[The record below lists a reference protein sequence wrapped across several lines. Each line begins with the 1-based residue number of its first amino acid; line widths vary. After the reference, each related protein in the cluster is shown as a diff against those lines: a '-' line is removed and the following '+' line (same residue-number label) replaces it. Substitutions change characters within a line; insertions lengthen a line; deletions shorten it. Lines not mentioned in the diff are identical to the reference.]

1 MDKNIEKIEQHI
13 LLFNIVND
21 FLYKPHLKINKN
33 KFKNIF
39 NNNNS
44 YNLFRSFIL
53 IIIYYYI

>member
-1 MDKNIEKIEQHI
+1 MDKNIEIIEQHI
-13 LLFNIVND
+13 LLND

>member
-53 IIIYYYI
+53 III